1 VTDPLL
7 SPIKI
12 LIVDD
17 DEVDRM
23 VILRA
28 LKRAGIQAEISTAE
42 SIAQAVAVV
51 HQHSFDCVFL
61 DYRLPGGDGLEL
73 LQTFRNEGFTMPII
87 VVTSQGDEKIAVEV
101 MKSGGTDYITKQML
115 NTEGIAQIMRNAIR
129 THQTETERR
138 ATSAA
143 LAASE
148 ARLYEAQRI
157 ANIGS
162 LEIDLQTGTRYWS
175 DQMYRILG
183 YQEPLKELPQVD
195 LFVKH
200 IHPDH
205 VERVEELFRTCVKEG
220 TSFKF
225 DMEVINVTGAPRHV
239 EVHCRAIRDDNG
251 RTIKVVGTM
260 QDISARK
267 ETERAL
273 IEARDAA
280 ERSAKAKEE
289 FLANM
294 SHEIRTPMNAI
305 IGFCKLLNNTP
316 LNAEQR
322 EYLQAVDNSGK
333 TLIAI
338 INDIL
343 DLSKVASGRLEFER
357 QPFSLPELL
366 GSLIG
371 IFKPKAAEKSLRLG
385 YVIGPSVPNTV
396 SGDAT
401 RLNQILLNLVG
412 NAVKFTEVGEVGI
425 EVKVTRE
432 TASSCW
438 LLFEVHDSGIG
449 IAQDKLES
457 IFESFT
463 QASNETTRKYGGTG
477 LGLTICKRL
486 VELQGGRIG
495 VESELGRG
503 STFFIELP
511 FGKVGEKAAEA
522 PDHFTEERPRNLVQQ
537 AHILLAEDNQLNQV
551 LARRILEQAGHRV
564 VIAGNGVEALRK
576 VEQAAFDLVLMDI
589 QMPEMDGF
597 SALRAIRAHN
607 DPRIRTLPVI
617 ALTAHAFAE
626 EAERCRVAG
635 FSEFMAKPFQ
645 PDKLLGLIRKIQ
657 LGKTTSPS
665 IEAPINLGG
674 LDALVAG
681 DIAFRDELIGIFI
694 HEAPLA
700 LSKLQAAQEA
710 GNGEAMYQAA
720 HGIKP
725 SFMLMGIPEAKEL
738 MEQLEEKGRGSG
750 PDATTASTIG
760 LLKERATAAITALG
774 EK

>member
-1 VTDPLL
+1 MTDPFLQ
-7 SPIKI
+7 SIKI

-28 LKRAGIQAEISTAE
+28 LKRAGIQADISTAD
-42 SIAQAVAVV
+42 SIAHAIAAV
-51 HQHSFDCVFL
+51 HLHPFDCVFL

-129 THQTETERR
+129 THQTESERR
-138 ATSAA
+138 ATAAA

-148 ARLYEAQRI
+148 SRLYEAQRI

-162 LEIDLQTGTRYWS
+162 LEIDLVSGDRYWS

-183 YQEPLKELPQVD
+183 YQEPLKTLPKAD
-195 LFVKH
+195 LFLKH

-205 VERVEELFRTCVKEG
+205 VAKVEDLFRTCVKEG
-220 TSFKF
+220 SSFKF
-225 DMEVINVTGAPRHV
+225 DMEVVTVTGAPRHV
-239 EVHCRAIRDDNG
+239 EVHCRAIRNVLG
-251 RTIKVVGTM
+251 RTTKVVGTM

-273 IEARDAA
+273 IEARDEA

-305 IGFCKLLNNTP
+305 IGFCKLLHNTP
-316 LNAEQR
+316 LNPEQR
-322 EYLQAVDNSGK
+322 EYLLAVDNSGK

-357 QPFSLPELL
+357 HPFSLPELL
-366 GSLIG
+366 SSLLG
-371 IFKPKAAEKSLRLG
+371 ILKPKAAEKSLQLS
-385 YVIGPSVPNTV
+385 YTIGPDVPA
-396 SGDAT
+396 SICGDAT
-401 RLNQILLNLVG
+401 RLNQVLLNLVG
-412 NAVKFTEVGEVGI
+412 NAVKFTEQGEVGI
-425 EVKVTRE
+425 EVKLARDGGDRH
-432 TASSCW
+432 W
-438 LLFEVHDSGIG
+438 LLFEVHDTGIG
-449 IAQDKLES
+449 IAQDKQES

-495 VESELGRG
+495 VQSTLGVG

-511 FGKVGEKAAEA
+511 FGKCEASAPKAEETPAEDKTA
-522 PDHFTEERPRNLVQQ
+522 NPTTP

-551 LARRILEQAGHRV
+551 LARRILEQAGHSV
-564 VIAGNGVEALRK
+564 VIAANGLEAL
-576 VEQAAFDLVLMDI
+576 QALEKGRFDLVLMDI

-597 SALRAIRAHN
+597 SALRAIRAHA
-607 DPRIRTLPVI
+607 DPRTRSLPVI

-626 EAERCRVAG
+626 EAERCLKAG

-645 PDKLLGLIRKIQ
+645 PDKLLSLIRRIQ
-657 LGKTTSPS
+657 LGKTAPPSPQ
-665 IEAPINLGG
+665 APINLAS
-674 LDALVAG
+674 LDTLVAG
-681 DIAFRDELIGIFI
+681 DTGFRDELISIFI
-694 HEAPLA
+694 AEAPLA
-700 LSKLQAAQEA
+700 LSKLRAAQEA
-710 GNGEAMYQAA
+710 ANGEAMYQAA

-725 SFMLMGIPEAKEL
+725 SFILMGIPEAKEL
-738 MEQLEEKGRGSG
+738 MDKLEGKGRGSG
-750 PDATTASTIG
+750 PDAETASTIAV
-760 LLKERATAAITALG
+760 LTQRAEAAIAALQ

>member
-1 VTDPLL
+1 VNDPLL
-7 SPIKI
+7 HGIKI

-23 VILRA
+23 IIVRA
-28 LKRAGIQAEISTAE
+28 LKRAGIQAETFTAE
-42 SIAQAVAVV
+42 SITQAISAV
-51 HQHSFDCVFL
+51 HQHAYDCVFL
-61 DYRLPGGDGLEL
+61 DYRLPGGDGVEL
-73 LQTFRNEGFTMPII
+73 LQTFRREGFSMPII

-101 MKSGGTDYITKQML
+101 MKSGGTDYITKPML
-115 NTEGIAQIMRNAIR
+115 NSDGIAQILRNAIR
-129 THQTETERR
+129 AHKIDADRR
-138 ATSAA
+138 RTAAA

-148 ARLYEAQRI
+148 SRLYEAQRI

-162 LEIDLQTGTRYWS
+162 LEVDLATGERYWS

-183 YQEPLKELPQVD
+183 YQEPLKALPKVD
-195 LFVKH
+195 LFLKH

-205 VERVEELFRTCVKEG
+205 VAKVADLFRTCVKDG

-225 DMEVINVTGAPRHV
+225 DMEVVTVSGAPRHV
-239 EVHCRAIRDDNG
+239 EVHCRAIRNDKG
-251 RTIKVVGTM
+251 WTTKVVGTM

-280 ERSAKAKEE
+280 EHSAKAKEE

-305 IGFCKLLNNTP
+305 IGFCKLLHNTP

-343 DLSKVASGRLEFER
+343 DLSKVESGRLEFER
-357 QPFSLPELL
+357 HPFSLPELL
-366 GSLIG
+366 GSLVG
-371 IFKPKAAEKSLRLG
+371 IFKPKAQEKALQLG
-385 YVIGPSVPNTV
+385 YSVGPEVPKMV
-396 SGDAT
+396 CGDAT

-412 NAVKFTEVGEVGI
+412 NAVKFTDQGEVGI
-425 EVKVTRE
+425 EVKVTQE
-432 TASSCW
+432 ASDRYW

-463 QASNETTRKYGGTG
+463 QASNATTRKYGGTG

-495 VESELGRG
+495 VESVLGQG
-503 STFFIELP
+503 STFFVELP
-511 FGKVGEKAAEA
+511 FGRCDDVAESPA
-522 PDHFTEERPRNLVQQ
+522 DSPTAEPADTPLQPAR
-537 AHILLAEDNQLNQV
+537 ILLAEDNQLNQV
-551 LARRILEQAGHRV
+551 LARRILEQAGHTV
-564 VIAGNGVEALRK
+564 VIGSNGLEALRL
-576 VEQAAFDLVLMDI
+576 VEQGTYDLVLMDI

-597 SALRAIRAHN
+597 SALRAIRAHQ
-607 DPRIRTLPVI
+607 DPRIRLLPVI

-626 EAERCRVAG
+626 EAERCLNAG

-657 LGKTTSPS
+657 LGKGPVPNTQP
-665 IEAPINLGG
+665 PINLTS
-674 LDALVAG
+674 LNTLVAG
-681 DIAFRDELIGIFI
+681 DLSFRDELIGIFVQ
-694 HEAPLA
+694 EAPLA
-700 LSKLQAAQEA
+700 IAKLRAAQA
-710 GNGEAMYQAA
+710 NGDGEAMYQAA
-720 HGIKP
+720 HAIKP
-725 SFMLMGIPEAKEL
+725 SFILMGIPEAKEL
-738 MEQLEEKGRGSG
+738 MDKLEGKGRGTG
-750 PDATTASTIG
+750 PDAETASTIEV
-760 LLKERATAAITALG
+760 LDQRAQAAIAELG
-774 EK
+774 RV